1 MFTSE
6 IEAKVITPLFR
17 VWYIAT
23 ITDLEMI
30 SRRVIVSKKGGHADW
45 SNSFVEDFSADAH
58 ECVKVKF

>member
-17 VWYIAT
+17 VRYIAT

-30 SRRVIVSKKGGHADW
+30 SRRVIVSKKGGHAD
-45 SNSFVEDFSADAH
+45 
-58 ECVKVKF
+58 